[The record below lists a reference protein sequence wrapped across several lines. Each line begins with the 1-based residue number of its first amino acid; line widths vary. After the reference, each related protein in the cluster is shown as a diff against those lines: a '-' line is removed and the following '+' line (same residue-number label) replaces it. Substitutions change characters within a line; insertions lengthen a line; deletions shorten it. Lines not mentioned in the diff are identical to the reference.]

1 MSTWTWAYYPNWCKN
16 IKGME
21 LCGNII
27 QDLTTMFGKASNLD
41 STLYTICNWW
51 SGIWT
56 QIYQV
61 VLFLAPIRDLLSS
74 RGFLKIVECPSKF
87 FLGKCI
93 YHKRKLDISAGSFTE
108 NADLWQIFTYL
119 RPPSWMFCGLSSHT
133 PTAPRQDL
141 RVVDGGGAELRTASA
156 LGAGTRT
163 GTWGCF

>member
-1 MSTWTWAYYPNWCKN
+1 
-16 IKGME
+16 ME

-119 RPPSWMFCGLSSHT
+119 RPPSWMFCELSSHT
-133 PTAPRQDL
+133 PTAPRQVWEWRMGVGL
-141 RVVDGGGAELRTASA
+141 SYGLQVR
-156 LGAGTRT
+156 
-163 GTWGCF
+163 WGPGPGRGLEGVFKNLLTMV

>member
-1 MSTWTWAYYPNWCKN
+1 
-16 IKGME
+16 ME